1 MNDTLEWGNFEN
13 GCDIAINKQGGFCLL
28 DYNKQGKIT
37 VYTYHIVDLNKQFD
51 AERVN
56 SIMSLL
62 EEEGVQMNNNALYG
76 EIQFDKEMDK
86 CIKKDCVETFKEIK
100 KDSLDKGSH
109 ITDCRIHHKSEQK
122 KSKTKN
128 VEIEER

>member
-1 MNDTLEWGNFEN
+1 ML
-13 GCDIAINKQGGFCLL
+13 IL
-28 DYNKQGKIT
+28 
-37 VYTYHIVDLNKQFD
+37 
-51 AERVN
+51 
-56 SIMSLL
+56 
-62 EEEGVQMNNNALYG
+62 ALYPNLLN
-76 EIQFDKEMDK
+76 
-86 CIKKDCVETFKEIK
+86 VSKEIK